1 MVDKGLTPVKKG
13 DPLEIRHETWNAMLA
28 AARRGQAN
36 QNNLATP
43 PPVENDRDTVWV
55 QNDSGGDLSRYAVL
69 GVSGIIFTP
78 GDEGFDDSI
87 ALTGVS
93 PVAGTHEGKFVVLID
108 AIPSSEIGR
117 AVLIGA
123 TVCQVAVTDTDH
135 EYAEIA
141 NGVTAT
147 LASASTGSAQIIWA
161 EAGTG
166 TKWAIVRLG
175 NELTPSA
182 SADKTPAGA
191 VIETAS
197 TSATAPDGWLF
208 CDGGSYTT
216 AGQPALFA
224 EIGYTYGGSGANFN
238 VPDMGGRVRRGF
250 IDSDPLGLFDTVGV
264 DAGIEILDLMHNHS
278 FGSGTSVP
286 TGPSAFFAVPF
297 SSGTSNTIAW
307 NGARDAPVVDRPDD
321 SFDGYP
327 LYGGDNRVDNRGPYI
342 VMRSII
348 KT

>member
-13 DPLEIRHETWNAMLA
+13 DPLEISHTTWNAMLA
-28 AARRGQAN
+28 AARRGEAN
-36 QNNLATP
+36 QNNLSKP
-43 PPVENDRDTVWV
+43 PPVEHDRDTIWV
-55 QNDSGGDLSRYAVL
+55 QNDSGGDLSKYSVL

-78 GDEGFDDSI
+78 GEEGFDDSI
-87 ALTGVS
+87 ALTGIA
-93 PVAGTHEGKFVVLID
+93 PLAGTHEGKFVVLID

-123 TVCQVAVTDTDH
+123 TVCHVEVSDTDH
-135 EYAEIA
+135 EYAEIQNA
-141 NGVTAT
+141 AT
-147 LASASTGSAQIIWA
+147 GSLASSETGSAQIIWV

-175 NELTPSA
+175 NELTAGA
-182 SADKTPAGA
+182 SDDKTPTGA

-208 CDGGSYTT
+208 CDGASYTT
-216 AGQPALFA
+216 AEQLDLFD

-238 VPDMGGRVRRGF
+238 VPNMGGKVRRGF
-250 IDSDPLGLFDTVGV
+250 IDSDPLGLFDAVGNE
-264 DAGIEILDLMHNHS
+264 AGVALLDLHHWHDGGSGIGVPGGSDNTAWN
-278 FGSGTSVP
+278 FDSGTSR
-286 TGPSAFFAVPF
+286 AQWI
-297 SSGTSNTIAW
+297 GT
-307 NGARDAPVVDRPDD
+307 RDPPVVDRPNKSIESDPD
-321 SFDGYP
+321 E
-327 LYGGDNRVDNRGPYI
+327 VDNRGPYM